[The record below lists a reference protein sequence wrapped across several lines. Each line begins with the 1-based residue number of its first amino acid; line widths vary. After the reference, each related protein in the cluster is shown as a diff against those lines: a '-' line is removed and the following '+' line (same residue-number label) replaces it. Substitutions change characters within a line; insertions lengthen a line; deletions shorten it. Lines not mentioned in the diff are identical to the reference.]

1 MEPIIWLGV
10 LAVLLVIEGLTTA
23 LTTIWFAGGAL
34 AAAIAAGI
42 GMGIVPQL
50 LLFFCVSLVLLFFT
64 RPAALKLMRKD
75 TEKTNVEGLLGKKA
89 VVIQKINNLAQ
100 TGQVRINDI
109 EWMARTSDD
118 SVTIPVD
125 TVVIIKAV
133 HGVKL
138 IVEPKEAIVLERLG
152 AYQATWGTGVHFKLP
167 FVERVA
173 RKVNLKEQVVDFPPQ
188 PVITK
193 DNVTMQIDTVVFFQI
208 TDPKLYAYG
217 VENPIM
223 AIENLSATTLRNIIG
238 DMELDETLTS
248 REVINTKMR
257 ASLDVATD
265 PWGIKVNRVELK
277 NIIPPAAIQEA
288 MEKQMKAERE
298 RREAIL
304 IAEGEKKSTIL
315 VAEGKKESAILDAE
329 AEKQAAI
336 LRAEAQK
343 ERMIKEAEGQAEAVL
358 KVQKANAEGLRMIKE
373 AGADNAVLTL
383 KSFEALAKVADG
395 KSTKI
400 IIPSEI
406 QNLAGLA
413 ASLKEVVV
421 DEKDKKEE

>member
-138 IVEPKEAIVLERLG
+138 IVESKEAKYGKYLIFADRHYSGAVDLG
-152 AYQATWGTGVHFKLP
+152 ILHPHRTP
-167 FVERVA
+167 
-173 RKVNLKEQVVDFPPQ
+173 
-188 PVITK
+188 
-193 DNVTMQIDTVVFFQI
+193 
-208 TDPKLYAYG
+208 
-217 VENPIM
+217 
-223 AIENLSATTLRNIIG
+223 
-238 DMELDETLTS
+238 
-248 REVINTKMR
+248 
-257 ASLDVATD
+257 
-265 PWGIKVNRVELK
+265 GICDR
-277 NIIPPAAIQEA
+277 
-288 MEKQMKAERE
+288 
-298 RREAIL
+298 
-304 IAEGEKKSTIL
+304 T
-315 VAEGKKESAILDAE
+315 
-329 AEKQAAI
+329 
-336 LRAEAQK
+336 
-343 ERMIKEAEGQAEAVL
+343 
-358 KVQKANAEGLRMIKE
+358 
-373 AGADNAVLTL
+373 
-383 KSFEALAKVADG
+383 
-395 KSTKI
+395 
-400 IIPSEI
+400 
-406 QNLAGLA
+406 
-413 ASLKEVVV
+413 
-421 DEKDKKEE
+421 

>member
-23 LTTIWFAGGAL
+23 LTTIWFAGGALVAAIASGAL

-138 IVEPKEAIVLERLG
+138 IVEPKEA
-152 AYQATWGTGVHFKLP
+152 
-167 FVERVA
+167 
-173 RKVNLKEQVVDFPPQ
+173 
-188 PVITK
+188 
-193 DNVTMQIDTVVFFQI
+193 
-208 TDPKLYAYG
+208 
-217 VENPIM
+217 
-223 AIENLSATTLRNIIG
+223 
-238 DMELDETLTS
+238 
-248 REVINTKMR
+248 
-257 ASLDVATD
+257 
-265 PWGIKVNRVELK
+265 
-277 NIIPPAAIQEA
+277 
-288 MEKQMKAERE
+288 
-298 RREAIL
+298 
-304 IAEGEKKSTIL
+304 
-315 VAEGKKESAILDAE
+315 
-329 AEKQAAI
+329 
-336 LRAEAQK
+336 
-343 ERMIKEAEGQAEAVL
+343 
-358 KVQKANAEGLRMIKE
+358 
-373 AGADNAVLTL
+373 
-383 KSFEALAKVADG
+383 
-395 KSTKI
+395 
-400 IIPSEI
+400 
-406 QNLAGLA
+406 
-413 ASLKEVVV
+413 
-421 DEKDKKEE
+421 